1 MTGIFGGSGQRALEG
16 RLAELIANQDVI
28 AQEVANL
35 DTPGYQARGA
45 GVFAA
50 QLQAQLTA
58 AMGGT
63 AVPGGAAGATPLAGG
78 QSGLGALTP
87 DGNGVGYDAA
97 MVNLGKSNLDYQ
109 AVARQ
114 LQLTF
119 SNLSIAID
127 KGGA

>member
-1 MTGIFGGSGQRALEG
+1 MTGIFGSSGQRALEG

-35 DTPGYQARGA
+35 DTPGFQGQGA
-45 GVFAA
+45 GTFAA

-58 AMGGT
+58 EMGGA
-63 AVPGGAAGATPLAGG
+63 AVPGGAAASLAVPSG
-78 QSGLGALTP
+78 QGGLGAITP
-87 DGNGVGYDAA
+87 DGNGVGYDAT

-119 SNLSIAID
+119 SNISIAID